1 MTLQVLSH
9 LSFPFGCLEAQ
20 CTPRGRSNCKTENG
34 IADAM
39 ALIRD
44 TCFAT
49 KYLCVDSEN
58 ESFSQ
63 VVESYHVCFQF
74 ISSFG
79 GWLKRNQRWTS
90 LHMLTPSP

>member
-20 CTPRGRSNCKTENG
+20 RAPGGRSNCETENE
-34 IADAM
+34 IADAV
-39 ALIRD
+39 ALVRD
-44 TCFAT
+44 ACFAAE
-49 KYLCVDSEN
+49 YLCVDSGN

-63 VVESYHVCFQF
+63 DVESYHVSFQF

-79 GWLKRNQRWTS
+79 GRLKRNQRWTS
-90 LHMLTPSP
+90 LHMLAPSP